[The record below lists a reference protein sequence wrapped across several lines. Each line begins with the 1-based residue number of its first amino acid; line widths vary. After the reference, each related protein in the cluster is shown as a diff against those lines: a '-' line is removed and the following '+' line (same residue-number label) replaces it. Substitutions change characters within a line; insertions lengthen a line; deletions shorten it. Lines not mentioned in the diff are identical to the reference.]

1 MWSMD
6 IDQFLV
12 QVEHLAQQVVII
24 CIVQHKFCVFP
35 PRFIRKLLLHSL
47 FDLSRIGAQPSRS
60 SGQTHSLRGLYDCNR
75 VALFVP
81 TGFD

>member
-1 MWSMD
+1 MD
-6 IDQFLV
+6 IVQFLV

-24 CIVQHKFCVFP
+24 CIVHHKMRMFP
-35 PRFIRKLLLHSL
+35 PCFIRKLLLHSL

-60 SGQTHSLRGLYDCNR
+60 SGQTHSLRSLDDCNR

-81 TGFD
+81 PSFD